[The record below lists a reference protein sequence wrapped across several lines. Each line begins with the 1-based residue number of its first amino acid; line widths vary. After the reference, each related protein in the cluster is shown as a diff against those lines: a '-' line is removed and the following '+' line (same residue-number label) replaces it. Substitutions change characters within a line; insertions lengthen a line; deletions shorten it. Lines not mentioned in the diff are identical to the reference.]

1 MKKQRVVVT
10 GLGVISPVGT
20 GKERF
25 WKSLLDGK
33 SGIDHI
39 TRFECEDFP
48 TRIAGEVRDYNPEDF
63 IEKKELKRLDR
74 FAQFGI
80 GAAKMAIEDAKLD
93 LSSTDPAKIGV
104 VMGCGIGGTETW
116 EEQTKIFLEKGNRRV
131 SPFFIPML
139 ISNMAS
145 GQISM
150 ALNIKGP
157 NFTVTTACASGT
169 TAIGQAFR
177 ILQNGEADVMLAGG
191 TEAPITPMAFAGFS
205 AMKALSTRNEE
216 PAKAC
221 RPFDRDRDG
230 FVMGE
235 GAAALVLETLEH
247 AKKRGARIYAE
258 ILGYGATADAY
269 HLTQPAPEGEGIQRA
284 MRAALEDAG
293 IKPEEVDYI
302 NAHGTSTPLNDK
314 FETFAIKKVFGEH
327 AYRLLI
333 SSTKSMIGHL
343 LGAAGAVEAVAT
355 VMTVYT
361 DEVHPTINYENPD
374 PDCDLNYVPNV
385 AVRKK
390 VNYALSNSMGFGGHN
405 ATLLIGK
412 VKN

>member
-1 MKKQRVVVT
+1 MEKRRVVVT

-20 GKERF
+20 GKDKF
-25 WKSLLDGK
+25 WNSLLEGK
-33 SGIDHI
+33 SGIDYI
-39 TRFECEDFP
+39 TRFECDDFP
-48 TRIAGEVRDYNPEDF
+48 TRIAGEVKDYNPEEF
-63 IEKKELKRLDR
+63 IERKELKRLDR
-74 FAQFGI
+74 FTQFSI
-80 GAAKMAIEDAKLD
+80 GAAKMAIDDARLD
-93 LSSTDPAKIGV
+93 IEALDPTRMGV
-104 VMGCGIGGTETW
+104 VMGCGIGGIETW
-116 EEQTKIFLEKGNRRV
+116 EEQHKVLLEKGNKRV

-150 ALNIKGP
+150 FFNLKGP

-177 ILQNGEADVMLAGG
+177 MLQNGEADVILAGG
-191 TEAPITPMAFAGFS
+191 AEAPVTPLALAGFS

-216 PAKAC
+216 PAKAS
-221 RPFDRDRDG
+221 RPFDKERDG

-235 GAAALVLETLEH
+235 GAGVLVLETLEH

-269 HLTQPAPEGEGIQRA
+269 HLTQPAPEGEGTKRA
-284 MRAALEDAG
+284 MLAAIEDAG

-314 FETFAIKKVFGEH
+314 FETLAIKSVFGEH
-327 AYRLLI
+327 AYKILI
-333 SSTKSMIGHL
+333 SSTKSMTGHL
-343 LGAAGAVEAVAT
+343 LGAAGAVEAIAT
-355 VMTVYT
+355 VLTVYT
-361 DEVHPTINYENPD
+361 DEVHPTINYEIPD
-374 PDCDLNYVPNV
+374 PDCDLNYVPNISIK
-385 AVRKK
+385 KK

-405 ATLLIGK
+405 ATILIGK
-412 VKN
+412 VQD

>member
-157 NFTVTTACASGT
+157 NFTLTTACASGT

-235 GAAALVLETLEH
+235 GAAVLVLETLEH

>member
-116 EEQTKIFLEKGNRRV
+116 EEQTKIFLKKGTRRV

-235 GAAALVLETLEH
+235 GAAVLVLETLEQ

>member
-235 GAAALVLETLEH
+235 GAAVLVLETLEH